1 MLCGHPA
8 ADAPAT
14 HEHTTH
20 EQLPMNAAIERA
32 TPAKASFFNDAKVR
46 GVFYQIVVFAS
57 LVAFFWWIIHNT
69 IANLNRLNIASGF
82 GFMKGRA
89 GFDLGQSL
97 IPYSSDSTYWDALLV
112 GLINT
117 LLVAVIGIIT
127 ATLIGFLVGIGRLS
141 RNWLIAKICTVYV
154 ELFRNIPPL
163 LVIFF
168 WYFGVLSILPQ
179 PKQSL
184 ELPFG
189 SYLNN
194 RGFTL
199 PKPVFEQGS
208 SLILAGLIAAI
219 LIALYVRRWA
229 KQRQMA
235 TGQQFPAGL
244 SALGLIIGLPLA
256 AYFLAGMPVT
266 FDMPQKSTFNLVGGL
281 QIGPELLSLYLALSF
296 YTASFIAEIV
306 RGGILGISKGQTE
319 ASYSLGMKPGPTMRQ
334 VIIPQ
339 ALRIIIPPLT
349 SQYLNLTK
357 NSSLAIAIGYADLV
371 AVGGTILNQTGQ
383 AIEIV
388 AIWMMIYLGLSL
400 TTSFFMN
407 WFNARMALVER

>member
-1 MLCGHPA
+1 MSA
-8 ADAPAT
+8 VA
-14 HEHTTH
+14 
-20 EQLPMNAAIERA
+20 ERV
-32 TPAKASFFNDAKVR
+32 TPAKTSFLNDSKVR
-46 GVFYQIVVFAS
+46 GFIYQMLAFVG
-57 LVAFFWWIIHNT
+57 LGWFFWWIIHNT

-89 GFDLGQSL
+89 GFDLGQTL
-97 IPYSSDSTYWDALLV
+97 ISYSSDSTYWDALLV
-112 GLINT
+112 GLLNT
-117 LLVAVIGIIT
+117 LLVAVIGIFT
-127 ATLIGFLVGIGRLS
+127 ATIIGFLVGVGRLS
-141 RNWLIAKICTVYV
+141 KNWLIAKICTVYV
-154 ELFRNIPPL
+154 EIFRNIPPL

-199 PKPVFEQGS
+199 PKPIFEPGS
-208 SLILAGLIAAI
+208 GLILAGLVAAI
-219 LIALYVRRWA
+219 IIAFFVRRWA
-229 KQRQMA
+229 KQRQA
-235 TGQQFPAGL
+235 STGQQFPIGWTT
-244 SALGLIIGLPLA
+244 LGLIIGLPLLG
-256 AYFLAGMPVT
+256 YFLSGMPVS
-266 FDMPQKSTFNLVGGL
+266 FDMPTKSKFNLVGGF

-296 YTASFIAEIV
+296 YTAAFIAEIV

-383 AIEIV
+383 AIEVV
-388 AIWMMIYLGLSL
+388 AIWMIIYLGLSL